1 MSKHQAIK
9 TIRAEID
16 RLNQDIDLRIIKGVP
31 YRRQAL
37 RHKFLMGQLS
47 RLDPVAILLDR
58 PMRPSWIAGLV
69 SLFA

>member
-9 TIRAEID
+9 TIRAEIE
-16 RLNQDIDLRIIKGVP
+16 RLNQDIDLRIIRGVP

-47 RLDPVAILLDR
+47 RLAPKR
-58 PMRPSWIAGLV
+58 TSWLGAGLV
-69 SLFA
+69 SLFVH